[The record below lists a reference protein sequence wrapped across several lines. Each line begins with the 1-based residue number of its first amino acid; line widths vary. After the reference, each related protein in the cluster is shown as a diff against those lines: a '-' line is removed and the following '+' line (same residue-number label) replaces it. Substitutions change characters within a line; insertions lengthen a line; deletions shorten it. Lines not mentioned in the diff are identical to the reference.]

1 METAANQIELDLIA
15 VGITL
20 PDRLDIDDSNVVI
33 LHGYCKSLL
42 CAIQVHTE
50 NLLTLGRSRLPFI
63 EEVISF
69 PSCGLLV
76 LL

>member
-33 LHGYCKSLL
+33 LHGYCESLL
-42 CAIQVHTE
+42 CAI
-50 NLLTLGRSRLPFI
+50 
-63 EEVISF
+63 
-69 PSCGLLV
+69 
-76 LL
+76 